1 MTKPLIEEIQELV
14 GKRGYIVSDV
24 EFEDGKERLVLGI
37 KEDKKAP
44 RKVDPR
50 QMDLWEHV
58 R

>member
-1 MTKPLIEEIQELV
+1 MTKPLVEEIQELV

-24 EFEDGKERLVLGI
+24 EFDGTRERLILGI
-37 KEDKKAP
+37 KEDKKASP
-44 RKVDPR
+44 KKDPR